1 MSSRRSPADFLP
13 ILRWSRQYRV
23 SLFQED
29 ALAAVIVGIIIIP
42 QALAYAMIAGMS
54 PVTGLYASIFALAVY
69 ALFGSSNTLAVG
81 PVAVISLMTAAAL
94 GKFGF
99 SSPAEY
105 AAAAL
110 LLAFLSG
117 AILFIMGLARLGI
130 MANFL
135 SQPVI
140 SAFITASCLIIAA
153 GQLKHFFGIDSSGTV
168 LLEIIASIVQ
178 SLRATNPITFCIGLA
193 AVGFLVWSRTGLA
206 EFLQRTGA
214 SEKFALSITRTSP
227 LLLIGITSLLVWAF
241 QLDTRGVRLLGEVPS
256 GLPVFTI
263 PVFSVEAMRSLLG
276 SALLIAIIGFVESI
290 SVAQSLAARRR
301 ERIDVDQELLALGA
315 SNIAVSFAGGFPV
328 AGSFSR
334 SVVNFEAGAAT
345 PAAGLLTAG
354 LIAVVAMYFTPLL
367 YWLPEVTL
375 AAIILVSVL
384 AIVDFS
390 VFRKSWAYSRADFV
404 AASLTLSLTLL
415 VGVEFGIAAGVI
427 FSILIHLYKTSKPH
441 VAVVGRVAGTEH
453 FRNINRHK
461 VETFENLLSIR
472 IDESLY
478 FANTRYLEEMLFNLV
493 AEKPKLEHVILMC
506 TAVNEI
512 DMSALDTLQSINDT
526 LLEHGIKLHLSE
538 VKGPIM
544 DRLTNTEF
552 FQTLSGNYYL
562 SHNQAVEDLNLREA
576 PLSGL

>member
-54 PVTGLYASIFALAVY
+54 PVAGLYSSIFALAAY
-69 ALFGSSNTLAVG
+69 ALFGRSNTLAIG

-140 SAFITASCLIIAA
+140 SVFITASCLIIAA

-178 SLRATNPITFCIGLA
+178 SLRATNLITFCIGLS
-193 AVGFLVWSRTGLA
+193 AVGFLVWSRIGLA
-206 EFLQRTGA
+206 EFLQRMGA

-241 QLDTRGVRLLGEVPS
+241 HLDTRGVRLLGEVPS
-256 GLPVFTI
+256 GLSVFTI
-263 PVFSVEAMRSLLG
+263 PAFSVEAMRSLLG

-315 SNIAVSFAGGFPV
+315 SNIAVSFVGG
-328 AGSFSR
+328 SR
-334 SVVNFEAGAAT
+334 
-345 PAAGLLTAG
+345 
-354 LIAVVAMYFTPLL
+354 
-367 YWLPEVTL
+367 
-375 AAIILVSVL
+375 
-384 AIVDFS
+384 
-390 VFRKSWAYSRADFV
+390 
-404 AASLTLSLTLL
+404 
-415 VGVEFGIAAGVI
+415 
-427 FSILIHLYKTSKPH
+427 
-441 VAVVGRVAGTEH
+441 
-453 FRNINRHK
+453 
-461 VETFENLLSIR
+461 
-472 IDESLY
+472 
-478 FANTRYLEEMLFNLV
+478 
-493 AEKPKLEHVILMC
+493 
-506 TAVNEI
+506 
-512 DMSALDTLQSINDT
+512 
-526 LLEHGIKLHLSE
+526 
-538 VKGPIM
+538 
-544 DRLTNTEF
+544 
-552 FQTLSGNYYL
+552 
-562 SHNQAVEDLNLREA
+562 
-576 PLSGL
+576 